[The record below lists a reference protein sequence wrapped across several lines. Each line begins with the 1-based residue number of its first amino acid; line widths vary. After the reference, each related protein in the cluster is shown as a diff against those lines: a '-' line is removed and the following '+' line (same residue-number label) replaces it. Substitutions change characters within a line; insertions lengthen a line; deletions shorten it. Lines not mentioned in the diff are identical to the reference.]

1 LLPVINFKKRYAV
14 IVFFCISS
22 IALVAT
28 VQQSDIY
35 FLIKK
40 NFSIYSKAYEHVA
53 LEYVDEVNPEVLMR
67 NGLKAMLET
76 LDPYTVFIDESEN
89 EQAEI
94 LARGN
99 YAGIGIEAGYRD
111 GKVVVIAPIEGGPAD
126 QKGIRAGDEIVSVD
140 SISTSGLSPEEVRGL
155 TLGESGSLVTLKI
168 KRFGSN
174 QLLEFELERKRIE
187 VKNIGYTGLLGPES
201 KVGYIKL
208 NQFGIRSS
216 DEIRTAINELKS
228 QTELSGM
235 IIDLR
240 DNPGGILQESV
251 RIVDKFVGPDV
262 TVVET
267 RGRKAEFNQLYK
279 TTEPAL
285 YERPLIVLMN
295 QGSASASEVTAGAL
309 QDLDRAII
317 VGQRSFGKGLVQV
330 VQSLPYNASLKITI
344 SRYYTPSG
352 RSIQS
357 REYMHTGE
365 NTPIVKAD
373 SVSRNFKTK
382 NGRTVFEGRG
392 IEPDIEIGGD
402 TLSDLQAALIRQGVF
417 FDFATRYYSQNQQNP
432 AEEITNEIYNQFL
445 NFLEEINFEYTVP
458 SEELAA
464 QMEAELEKGAEISSV
479 LDDLK
484 AGIQADKKKQFSQQK
499 EFLKKLLFQE
509 LIKRYEGES
518 KSTLIL
524 LNKDPQVQ
532 RALQI
537 LERPK
542 EYKALLNP
550 KQ

>member
-1 LLPVINFKKRYAV
+1 VKNIKKRYLAAT
-14 IVFFCISS
+14 FFCISS
-22 IALVAT
+22 IALMAA

-40 NFSIYSKAYEHVA
+40 NFSIYSKAYESVA

-67 NGLKAMLET
+67 NGLNAMLET
-76 LDPYTVFIDESEN
+76 LDPYTVFIDESQN

-94 LARGN
+94 LARGS

-111 GKVVVIAPIEGGPAD
+111 GNVVVIAPIEGGPAD
-126 QKGIRAGDEIVSVD
+126 QKGIRAGDEIVTVD

-155 TLGESGSLVTLKI
+155 TLGEPGSVVTLQI

-174 QLLEFELERKRIE
+174 QLLEFELEREKIE
-187 VKNIGYTGLLGPES
+187 VKNIGYTGLLGPGNQ
-201 KVGYIKL
+201 VGYIKL

-216 DEIRTAINELKS
+216 DEIRSAINELKA
-228 QTELSGM
+228 QGNLSAM

-251 RIVDKFVGPDV
+251 RIVDKFVGPDI

-279 TTEPAL
+279 TKEPVL
-285 YERPLIVLMN
+285 FEQPLVILMN

-309 QDLDRAII
+309 QDLDRAVI
-317 VGQRSFGKGLVQV
+317 VGERSFGKGLVQV
-330 VQSLPYNASLKITI
+330 VQSLPYNTSLKITI

-365 NTPIVKAD
+365 NTPVVKAD

-402 TLSDLQAALIRQGVF
+402 KFTDLQAALIRQGAL
-417 FDFATRYYSQNQQNP
+417 FDFATRYYSQNQENSVRQ
-432 AEEITNEIYNQFL
+432 ISDEIYGEFL
-445 NFLEEINFEYTVP
+445 NFLDEINFEYTVP

-464 QMEAELEKGAEISSV
+464 QMEAEIENAEKASMI
-479 LDDLK
+479 LDELK
-484 AGIQADKKKQFSQQK
+484 AAIAADKKKQFSLQN
-499 EFLKKLLFQE
+499 ESLKNLLFKE

-518 KSTLIL
+518 QSTQIL
-524 LNKDPQVQ
+524 LNRDPQVQ

-537 LERPK
+537 LQRPN
-542 EYKALLNP
+542 EYEALLNP

>member
-1 LLPVINFKKRYAV
+1 MA
-14 IVFFCISS
+14 
-22 IALVAT
+22 A

-40 NFSIYSKAYEHVA
+40 NFSIYSKAYESVA

-67 NGLKAMLET
+67 NGLNAMLET
-76 LDPYTVFIDESEN
+76 LDPYTVFIDESQN

-94 LARGN
+94 LARGS

-111 GKVVVIAPIEGGPAD
+111 GNVVVIAPIEGGPAD
-126 QKGIRAGDEIVSVD
+126 QKGIRAGDEIVTVD

-155 TLGESGSLVTLKI
+155 TLGEPGSVVTLQI

-174 QLLEFELERKRIE
+174 QLLEFELEREKIE
-187 VKNIGYTGLLGPES
+187 VKNIGYTGLLGPGNQ
-201 KVGYIKL
+201 VGYIKL

-216 DEIRTAINELKS
+216 DEIRSAINELKA
-228 QTELSGM
+228 QGNLSAM

-251 RIVDKFVGPDV
+251 RIVDKFVGPDI

-279 TTEPAL
+279 TKEPVL
-285 YERPLIVLMN
+285 FEQPLVILMN

-309 QDLDRAII
+309 QDLDRAVI
-317 VGQRSFGKGLVQV
+317 VGERSFGKGLVQV
-330 VQSLPYNASLKITI
+330 VQSLPYNTSLKITI

-365 NTPIVKAD
+365 NTPVVKAD

-402 TLSDLQAALIRQGVF
+402 KFTDLQAALIRQGAL
-417 FDFATRYYSQNQQNP
+417 FDFATRYYSQNQENSVRQ
-432 AEEITNEIYNQFL
+432 ISDEIYGEFL
-445 NFLEEINFEYTVP
+445 NFLDEINFEYTVP

-464 QMEAELEKGAEISSV
+464 QMQAEIENAEKASLI
-479 LDDLK
+479 LDELK
-484 AGIQADKKKQFSQQK
+484 AAIAADKKKQFSLQN
-499 EFLKKLLFQE
+499 ESLKNLLFKE

-518 KSTLIL
+518 QSTQIL
-524 LNKDPQVQ
+524 LNRDPQVQ

-537 LERPK
+537 LQRPN
-542 EYKALLNP
+542 EYEALLNP

>member
-1 LLPVINFKKRYAV
+1 MKNIKKRYLAAT
-14 IVFFCISS
+14 FFCISS
-22 IALVAT
+22 IALMAA

-40 NFSIYSKAYEHVA
+40 NFSIYSKAYESVA

-67 NGLKAMLET
+67 NGLNAMLET
-76 LDPYTVFIDESEN
+76 LDPYTVFIDESQN

-94 LARGN
+94 LARGS

-111 GKVVVIAPIEGGPAD
+111 GNVVVIAPIEGGPAD
-126 QKGIRAGDEIVSVD
+126 QKGIRAGDEIVTVD

-155 TLGESGSLVTLKI
+155 TLGEPGSVVTLQI

-174 QLLEFELERKRIE
+174 QLLEFELEREKIE
-187 VKNIGYTGLLGPES
+187 VKNIGYTGLLGPGNQ
-201 KVGYIKL
+201 VGYIKL

-216 DEIRTAINELKS
+216 DEIRSAINELKA
-228 QTELSGM
+228 QGNLSAM

-251 RIVDKFVGPDV
+251 RIVDKFVGPDI

-279 TTEPAL
+279 TKEPVL
-285 YERPLIVLMN
+285 FEQPLVILMN

-309 QDLDRAII
+309 QDLDRAVI
-317 VGQRSFGKGLVQV
+317 VGERSFGKGLVQV
-330 VQSLPYNASLKITI
+330 VQSLPYNTSLKITI

-365 NTPIVKAD
+365 NTPVVKAD

-402 TLSDLQAALIRQGVF
+402 KFTDLQAALIRQGAL
-417 FDFATRYYSQNQQNP
+417 FDFATRYYSQNQENSVRQ
-432 AEEITNEIYNQFL
+432 ISDEIYGEFL
-445 NFLEEINFEYTVP
+445 NFLDEINFEYTVP

-464 QMEAELEKGAEISSV
+464 QMQAEIENAEKASLI
-479 LDDLK
+479 LDELK
-484 AGIQADKKKQFSQQK
+484 AAIAADKKKQFSLQN
-499 EFLKKLLFQE
+499 ESLKNLLFKE

-518 KSTLIL
+518 QSTQIL
-524 LNKDPQVQ
+524 LNRDPQVQ

-537 LERPK
+537 LQRPN
-542 EYKALLNP
+542 EYEALLNP